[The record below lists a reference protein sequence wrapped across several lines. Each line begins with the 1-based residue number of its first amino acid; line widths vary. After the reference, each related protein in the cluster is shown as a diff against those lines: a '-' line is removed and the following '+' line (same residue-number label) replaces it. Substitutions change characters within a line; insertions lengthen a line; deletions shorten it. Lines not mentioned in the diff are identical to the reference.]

1 MSIAVFSTCPAYTG
15 TDPGAYK
22 DSVRQISRWSEDAG
36 CRGILI
42 YTDNSTLDPWLV
54 AQIVIEST
62 GALSPLVAVQP
73 VYMHPYSVA
82 KMVATLSCVYGRRI
96 CLNMVAGGFRND
108 LLSLAD
114 STPHDRRY
122 DRLVEYSSVILKL
135 LSGAGPVTFSGEFY
149 RLENCALKPP
159 LSAALF
165 PLITI
170 SGSSA
175 AGREA
180 ARALRA
186 VAVEYPEPPENCG
199 MREPGGAWGIR
210 IGIIAREEENEAW
223 RVAYQRF
230 PPDKAGQITHKL
242 AMKTSDSAWHGKL
255 SALGQSPGNKT
266 YWLTPFENYKT
277 FCPYLVGDYA
287 QVARELSSY
296 ISAGCETFIL
306 DVPASPID
314 LVHTGRVFAQAQNE
328 ALGAAAA
335 WTGAAI
341 VRA

>member
-82 KMVATLSCVYGRRI
+82 KMVATLSCLYGRRI